1 MQKIKITNKTL
12 EQKIR
17 LYAIKHKISFQKA
30 CEKLF
35 DAGVCHLQ
43 KKDANLKSITDSL
56 DLVVGDDIVL
66 FSSVTKLG
74 REEILQ
80 KIEDLTIEI
89 V

>member
-43 KKDANLKSITDSL
+43 KKDANLKKQKAQIIDSYFDAGVCHPRRIRKIT
-56 DLVVGDDIVL
+56 I
-66 FSSVTKLG
+66 
-74 REEILQ
+74 
-80 KIEDLTIEI
+80 IEVD
-89 V
+89 VA